1 MNNKTKILEKL
12 KRASYAYYN
21 ELESKLTDEEYDSL
35 SSFAEEQ
42 GWLNQDESLNDNSEI
57 ILTNK
62 VIHSTPMLSLAKA
75 KTEEEILSFFN
86 KAISAGAKTFFVE
99 PKLDGLALSVEL
111 DNNKKV
117 KTISSRGNGIEGE
130 DLTYLLNNKE
140 LYIKNLFD
148 NYSSLSNIDE
158 IRGELVCSHE
168 DLLFNN
174 KSRKENFKNERNAV
188 SGIVKK
194 AKLGLGYKAKLHFVP
209 YFGVSNNNLIL
220 LPDSVKEQSKF
231 LFKENKASTFKELV
245 KIIKEANLWRQSIEF
260 PTDGIVI
267 KPLERIAMGNTNHH
281 PREYIAYKYPAEK
294 KVTTVTNI
302 SFSIGKTG
310 KVTPTIEAEPVELS
324 GATVSNYTGNN
335 YEWIKNKNIS
345 IGSKIL
351 VTRTNDVIPFIV
363 STVDNTNARKL
374 EIPEFC
380 PHCNSKLQG
389 PSLKL
394 LKCPNK
400 KCPSRVIY
408 QMEYITHKNILNID
422 GLSTEIL
429 RSLPQ
434 VRDVNDMIEL
444 TYEDLKN
451 LKYSNSG
458 VSLGNIRAKQIY
470 DEIVKA
476 KTQTEDYKWLSALN
490 IPNIA
495 NNTSKLILSKI
506 TLEELFEDLNKSKKV
521 LKELNG
527 IGPEILNTF
536 EEYFND
542 SKEIVNKLKNNG
554 VVFNRKEVST
564 TEQKGIIVHTGSVP
578 EGFSNR
584 GEFKDYLETVGF
596 KMGSGVNKKTDYLI
610 TEEKDSSSSKSKK
623 ARELNIPIV
632 NWEEF
637 KNLNNL

>member
-1 MNNKTKILEKL
+1 MNNKQEILEKL
-12 KRASYAYYN
+12 QRASYAYYN
-21 ELESKLTDEEYDSL
+21 DLESELTDEEYDSL
-35 SSFAEEQ
+35 SAFAEEQ
-42 GWLNQDESLNDNSEI
+42 GWINQDESLNDNSEI
-57 ILTNK
+57 NLTNK
-62 VIHSTPMLSLAKA
+62 VIHTTPMLSLAKA
-75 KTEEEILSFFN
+75 KTEEEILNFFN
-86 KAISAGAKTFFVE
+86 KAVSAGAKTFFVE
-99 PKLDGLALSVEL
+99 PKLDGLALSIEL
-111 DNNKKV
+111 DDNKKV

-140 LYIKNLFD
+140 LEIKNLFD

-194 AKLGLGYKAKLHFVP
+194 TKLGLGYQAKLHFIP

-220 LPDSVKEQSKF
+220 LPDYLKEQSKF
-231 LFKENKASTFKELV
+231 LFKENRASTFKELV
-245 KIIKEANLWRQSIEF
+245 KIIKEANIWRQSIGF

-267 KPLERIAMGNTNHH
+267 KPLESIAMGSTNHH

-363 STVDNTNARKL
+363 STVDNTNAKKL

-380 PHCNSKLQG
+380 PYCNSKLQG
-389 PSLKL
+389 TSLKL

-400 KCPSRVIY
+400 KCPSRVVY
-408 QMEYITHKNILNID
+408 QMEYVTHKNILNID

-434 VRDVNDMIEL
+434 IKDVNDMIEL
-444 TYEDLKN
+444 TYEDLKD

-458 VSLGNIRAKQIY
+458 VSLGNVRAKQIH
-470 DEIVKA
+470 DRIIKA
-476 KTQTEDYKWLSALN
+476 KTQTDDYKWLSALN

-495 NNTSKLILSKI
+495 NNTSKLILSKL

-542 SKEIVNKLKNNG
+542 SKEIINKLKNNG
-554 VVFNRKEVST
+554 VVFNRKEIST
-564 TEQKGIIVHTGSVP
+564 IEQKGIIVHTGSVP
-578 EGFSNR
+578 EEFSNR
-584 GEFKDYLETVGF
+584 GELKDYLETVGF

-610 TEEKDSSSSKSKK
+610 TEDKGSSSSKTKK

-632 NWEEF
+632 NWKEF

>member
-1 MNNKTKILEKL
+1 M
-12 KRASYAYYN
+12 
-21 ELESKLTDEEYDSL
+21 
-35 SSFAEEQ
+35 
-42 GWLNQDESLNDNSEI
+42 
-57 ILTNK
+57 
-62 VIHSTPMLSLAKA
+62 AKA
-75 KTEEEILSFFN
+75 KTEEEILNFFN
-86 KAISAGAKTFFVE
+86 KAVSAGAKTFFIE
-99 PKLDGLALSVEL
+99 PKLDGLALSIEL

-140 LYIKNLFD
+140 LEIKNLFD

-194 AKLGLGYKAKLHFVP
+194 TKLGLGYQAKLHFIP

-220 LPDSVKEQSKF
+220 LPDYLKEQSKF
-231 LFKENKASTFKELV
+231 LFKENRASTFKELV
-245 KIIKEANLWRQSIEF
+245 KIIKEANIWRQSIGF

-267 KPLERIAMGNTNHH
+267 KPLESIAMGSTNHH

-363 STVDNTNARKL
+363 STVDNTNAKKL

-380 PHCNSKLQG
+380 PYCNSKLQG
-389 PSLKL
+389 TSLKL

-400 KCPSRVIY
+400 KCPSRVVY
-408 QMEYITHKNILNID
+408 QMEHVTHKNILNID

-434 VRDVNDMIEL
+434 I
-444 TYEDLKN
+444 
-451 LKYSNSG
+451 
-458 VSLGNIRAKQIY
+458 
-470 DEIVKA
+470 
-476 KTQTEDYKWLSALN
+476 
-490 IPNIA
+490 
-495 NNTSKLILSKI
+495 
-506 TLEELFEDLNKSKKV
+506 
-521 LKELNG
+521 
-527 IGPEILNTF
+527 
-536 EEYFND
+536 
-542 SKEIVNKLKNNG
+542 
-554 VVFNRKEVST
+554 
-564 TEQKGIIVHTGSVP
+564 
-578 EGFSNR
+578 
-584 GEFKDYLETVGF
+584 KD
-596 KMGSGVNKKTDYLI
+596 
-610 TEEKDSSSSKSKK
+610 
-623 ARELNIPIV
+623 
-632 NWEEF
+632 
-637 KNLNNL
+637 